1 MSARSGIAKGLASVI
16 GTSLNGTGIYVNNI
30 YENVTNKVVHFDD
43 IQDFPYIS
51 VTPGPES
58 REDMPSNFTWA
69 TITMYIRIYVES
81 NEDAQG
87 ELESLISDIE
97 NVVDTH
103 LNLSYNVTT
112 SQGLEIR
119 NTVDNS
125 IITITTDEGLLDPNA
140 LGEVVLEVRYEKIR
154 QTF

>member
-69 TITMYIRIYVES
+69 TITI
-81 NEDAQG
+81 
-87 ELESLISDIE
+87 
-97 NVVDTH
+97 
-103 LNLSYNVTT
+103 
-112 SQGLEIR
+112 
-119 NTVDNS
+119 
-125 IITITTDEGLLDPNA
+125 
-140 LGEVVLEVRYEKIR
+140 
-154 QTF
+154 